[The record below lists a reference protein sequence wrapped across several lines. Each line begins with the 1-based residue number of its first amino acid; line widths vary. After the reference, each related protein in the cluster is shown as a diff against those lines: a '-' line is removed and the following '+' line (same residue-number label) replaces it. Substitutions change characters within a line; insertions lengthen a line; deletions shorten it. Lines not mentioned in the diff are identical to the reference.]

1 MLALVVVSWWFRA
14 RGRLFTSRFFLGICE
29 WAAPIG
35 FLAVLAGWFTTEV
48 GRQPWTVYGLL
59 RTADS
64 VSPSL
69 TMGNVVLS
77 LCGYVL
83 AYLIM
88 FFFGIRQMYRMALR
102 GPEPPTQPHPVEA
115 GLPEHPIRALPG
127 PPPETQPV
135 ETRS

>member
-1 MLALVVVSWWFRA
+1 
-14 RGRLFTSRFFLGICE
+14 LFTSSLFLRTCE

-69 TMGNVVLS
+69 TTGNVALS

-83 AYLIM
+83 AYVIM
-88 FFFGIRQMYRMALR
+88 YWFGIRQMYRMALK
-102 GPEPPTQPHPVEA
+102 GPARHSSEPHPVKA
-115 GLPEHPIRALPG
+115 GRPEHPIYALPVT
-127 PPPETQPV
+127 PPETPPIKSQ
-135 ETRS
+135 S